1 VFEYLTKRFAASAAR
16 GREFI
21 EFVGVFLLALLA
33 VFKEFLP
40 DIFQAYI
47 PEPKAL
53 LAVCLLLCCVACLG
67 VLDTNMRLRALAGG
81 MPLRRMSLTE
91 GMNHLQSM
99 GARKSLTVY
108 AISSRHI
115 QTMIAS
121 CKFSIESARVLL
133 WKPSRPVHGE
143 NIFQHYTAE
152 IEHVIQSG
160 WKSAQSRAIVKKTSI
175 RRYEDLPDIF
185 FVLFD
190 KEHALLGFYKR
201 NNDPYNVVD
210 YSEVIIFDGSNQ
222 ESARTI
228 QWLLQQFESHWTVAS
243 DELEIPDTAHRSP
256 ASLTR

>member
-1 VFEYLTKRFAASAAR
+1 MFDQSRSKAASFLGR
-16 GREFI
+16 GRGFI
-21 EFVGVFLLALLA
+21 EMVGVLLLATLA
-33 VFKEFLP
+33 VVKEFLP

-53 LAVCLLLCCVACLG
+53 LAVCLLLCCVACIG
-67 VLDTNMRLRALAGG
+67 VLDTNMRIRALADG
-81 MPLRRMSLTE
+81 MPLRRMTLTD
-91 GMNHLQSM
+91 GMNYLQSL
-99 GARKSLTVY
+99 GPRTSVSVY

-121 CKFSIESARVLL
+121 SKFGVESARVLL
-133 WKPSRPVHGE
+133 WRPSQSVHKE
-143 NIFQHYTAE
+143 DVVNHYTAE
-152 IEHVIQSG
+152 IEHVIRSG
-160 WKSAQSRAIVKKTSI
+160 WMSTQTREVVKKTTI

-210 YSEVIIFDGSNQ
+210 YSDVILFDSANR

-228 QWLLQQFESHWTVAS
+228 QWLAQQFDSHWATAI
-243 DELEIPDTAHRSP
+243 DEQSIPNRTA
-256 ASLTR
+256 